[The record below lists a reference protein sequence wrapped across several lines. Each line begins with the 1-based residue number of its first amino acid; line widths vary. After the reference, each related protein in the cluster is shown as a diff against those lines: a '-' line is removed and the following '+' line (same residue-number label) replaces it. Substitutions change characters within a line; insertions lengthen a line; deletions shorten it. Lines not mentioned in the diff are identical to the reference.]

1 MQTGSDITT
10 AVRYDD
16 VRSHLCAEEQNAMNI
31 VAFGVLSNA
40 EFMSFDDDLQDDP
53 CSSMQC
59 IATDD
64 ASGDPSKP
72 NMVIAARSEELNY
85 LKSMHVYDYT
95 LLIECIVWIN

>member
-1 MQTGSDITT
+1 MCEAISAQKK
-10 AVRYDD
+10 A
-16 VRSHLCAEEQNAMNI
+16 NAMNLA
-31 VAFGVLSNA
+31 AFGVLSNA

-72 NMVIAARSEELNY
+72 IMVIAARREELNY
-85 LKSMHVYDYT
+85 FKTMHVYDYT
-95 LLIECIVWIN
+95 LLIECIF